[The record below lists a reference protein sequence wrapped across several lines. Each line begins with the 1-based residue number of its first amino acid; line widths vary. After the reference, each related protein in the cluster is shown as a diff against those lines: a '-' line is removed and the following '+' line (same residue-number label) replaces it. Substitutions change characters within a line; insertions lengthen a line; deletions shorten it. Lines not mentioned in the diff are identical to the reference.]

1 MYLVIYKITRHQ
13 THFWSASIMID
24 YDPHAYVDT
33 DNLAETF
40 IGKLF
45 SEESNWILFL

>member
-13 THFWSASIMID
+13 IYFWSASIVID
-24 YDPHAYVDT
+24 CNPHIYVDMEH
-33 DNLAETF
+33 LAETF

-45 SEESNWILFL
+45 SEESNLE